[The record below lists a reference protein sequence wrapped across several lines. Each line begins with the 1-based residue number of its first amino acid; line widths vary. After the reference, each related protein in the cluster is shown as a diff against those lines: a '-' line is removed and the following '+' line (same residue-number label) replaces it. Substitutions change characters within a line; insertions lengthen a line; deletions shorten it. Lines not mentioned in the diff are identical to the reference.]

1 LSTHSPG
8 ALRAAAAI
16 VNSRES
22 IPTADGDKG
31 PGELADFIE
40 QETRIVE
47 LIDAAQRIL
56 KEYDDAAADSRHADT
71 GSDVSAR
78 NMEQLRQALRA
89 VTAQSATVAGEGAS
103 PKTRGH

>member
-22 IPTADGDKG
+22 IPTADGHKG
-31 PGELADFIE
+31 TGELADFIE

-56 KEYDDAAADSRHADT
+56 KEYDNAAADSQRADNA
-71 GSDVSAR
+71 SEASAR
-78 NMEQLRQALRA
+78 HIEQLRQALRA
-89 VTAQSATVAGEGAS
+89 VTARSGTVAHEGGS